1 MSKRKYSKRRSQED
15 NPSYGYFALMGGFFV
30 FYFAAELLLAARP
43 HPTHWLAAGAG
54 GLLAGALGY
63 GLTLWQRA
71 RKH

>member
-1 MSKRKYSKRRSQED
+1 MSKRKYPKRRLHDD

-43 HPTHWLAAGAG
+43 HPTHWLAAGVGA
-54 GLLAGALGY
+54 LLAGALGH

-71 RKH
+71 RKR